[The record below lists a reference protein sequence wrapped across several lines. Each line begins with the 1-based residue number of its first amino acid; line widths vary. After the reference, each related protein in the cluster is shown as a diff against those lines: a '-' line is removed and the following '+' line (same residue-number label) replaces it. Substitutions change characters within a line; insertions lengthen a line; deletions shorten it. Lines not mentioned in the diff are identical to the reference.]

1 MALKIKW
8 SPRAASN
15 LEEICNYI
23 AKDSEYYSIL
33 FAKRII
39 NIVKAIPQFPKSGS
53 VVPEHKDDSL
63 REKIYGNYRIVYRL
77 KTDVVEIV
85 AICHGSRSLDRIG
98 SGYNFVQQKT
108 RD

>member
-8 SPRAASN
+8 SPKAASN

-33 FAKRII
+33 FAKKII
-39 NIVKAIPQFPKSGS
+39 NLVKAIPQFPKSGRI
-53 VVPEHKDDSL
+53 VPEYKDENI

-77 KTDVVEIV
+77 KKDIVEIV
-85 AICHGSRSLDRIG
+85 AICHGARSLDRIG
-98 SGYNFVQQKT
+98 
-108 RD
+108 